1 MDLRGDDLVAVIKYL
16 PPLAHLTVGHRDDGK
31 VALVNAHLR
40 RVARQHGEIL
50 WILADELERE
60 RVALELQKRLDT

>member
-1 MDLRGDDLVAVIKYL
+1 MVHQLAPLLHVAV
-16 PPLAHLTVGHRDDGK
+16 RDRQNGK
-31 VALVNAHLR
+31 PALFRAAAR